1 LWKNP
6 FIHNYEKGLK
16 LCDAIIS
23 LLPTSS
29 KQLLFDNNI
38 DIPLPIF
45 SNQPLFNYISF
56 SSKIPH
62 DFINQMLT
70 LIDGDERTVLF
81 KRNLLEREVYKLFVD
96 NCKNIKNFYWK
107 TPQPLPQYQG
117 ALNCFSQLQTLNVDL
132 RFVTSISL
140 FEMAQICQKIE
151 NLEIWDCNGDVP
163 GLIGLID
170 LQKNLR
176 SLFLY
181 FKNLVSQCVQTSEVI
196 QRKAGTLKKLTV
208 MPVFNSFSPKFLP
221 SLINLEYLELGNNIY
236 GDVIIEEWENYLSI
250 SALPKLQYLRFAF
263 LSIHEEHT
271 LIERSNGNLLEIE
284 VYCNGYEH
292 QDFVYTEKLIE
303 AISKNCPKVEK
314 LTFGVELENLNG
326 IKKIFLNCTRLRKI
340 CLFTTNAES
349 RTGDELLEILACY
362 SSYSL
367 YEISFNDNWNF
378 SVKGL
383 QTFFENW
390 KVRVPLIFTIY
401 YEYNHFG
408 KDHKMLVRKYFD
420 EGVIKETN
428 CLQ

>member
-1 LWKNP
+1 MSQLVEDCLRIIFAELQDDSNSLYSCILVNRFWCRIGVPILWKNP

-140 FEMAQICQKIE
+140 FEMAQICQKVEDLQLWI
-151 NLEIWDCNGDVP
+151 CNGDLP
-163 GLIGLID
+163 GLIDFID
-170 LQKNLR
+170 GQKSLQ

-181 FKNLVSQCVQTSEVI
+181 FNGVKQCVRLSEVI
-196 QRKAGTLKKLTV
+196 KRKAATLK
-208 MPVFNSFSPKFLP
+208 
-221 SLINLEYLELGNNIY
+221 
-236 GDVIIEEWENYLSI
+236 
-250 SALPKLQYLRFAF
+250 R
-263 LSIHEEHT
+263 
-271 LIERSNGNLLEIE
+271 
-284 VYCNGYEH
+284 
-292 QDFVYTEKLIE
+292 
-303 AISKNCPKVEK
+303 
-314 LTFGVELENLNG
+314 
-326 IKKIFLNCTRLRKI
+326 
-340 CLFTTNAES
+340 
-349 RTGDELLEILACY
+349 
-362 SSYSL
+362 
-367 YEISFNDNWNF
+367 
-378 SVKGL
+378 
-383 QTFFENW
+383 
-390 KVRVPLIFTIY
+390 FTI
-401 YEYNHFG
+401 
-408 KDHKMLVRKYFD
+408 MPIL
-420 EGVIKETN
+420 IT
-428 CLQ
+428 L